1 MQRKRKMILIKT
13 RGCYLCQGRGRG
25 FDLLQVRQDALWLQQ
40 LVTLAQLQDVLIED
54 EKGEHT

>member
-1 MQRKRKMILIKT
+1 MILIKT